1 MKKSELL
8 FSFLLLPVD
17 WLMIVAGSLLVY
29 AIRYSAWFS
38 NLRPPIFIITA
49 SDYAQIVA
57 LVAALWLP
65 IFALAGLYTIRANV
79 RLVREFFRVILGCS
93 TGLVGIVLFIFFRA
107 QLFGSRFLILAGYL
121 ASIIFVFLGRI
132 IVRHIQRALL
142 KKGTGVV
149 RLVVIG
155 SERSAEKVVDYL
167 RHDKAAGFAV
177 VRHFHKLDD
186 AAWGSIRNIGRD
198 HSADM
203 IIQADN
209 SLGREARVSLW
220 QFCQEH
226 HLDFAYAADIFE
238 AKTSNFEVSTLAG
251 MPIIQIKRTPLD
263 GWGRIV
269 KRVTDI
275 IFSAIFLIIASPL
288 ALAIAVAIKLNSRGP
303 VFAKLTRVGEGGK
316 LFTLYKF
323 RSMFVGAH
331 SLKYNPDA
339 HLQELN
345 EREGPLFKIKND
357 PRVTRVGK
365 FIRKWSLDEFGNFI
379 NVLKGDMSLVGPRP
393 HEPEEVGR
401 YTPNQKRLL
410 TIKPGVTGLAQIS
423 GRSDL
428 DFSEEERLDIFYIE
442 NWNFWLDVQILLRT
456 PWVVLTGKNAV

>member
-29 AIRYSAWFS
+29 AIRYSDWFS
-38 NLRPPIFIITA
+38 SLRPPIFIITA
-49 SDYAQIVA
+49 GDYAQIVA

-65 IFALAGLYTIRANV
+65 VFALAGLYTIRANV
-79 RLVREFFRVILGCS
+79 RLVQEFFRVILGCS

-132 IVRHIQRALL
+132 IIRSIQRSLL

-155 SERSAEKVVDYL
+155 SERSAEKVIDYL

-177 VRHFHKLDD
+177 VRHFHILDS
-186 AAWGSIRNIGRD
+186 AAWGSLRNIARGR
-198 HSADM
+198 SADM

-209 SLGREARVSLW
+209 SLSREVRATLW
-220 QFCQEH
+220 QFCREH
-226 HLDFAYAADIFE
+226 HLEFAYAADIFE
-238 AKTSNFEVSTLAG
+238 SKTSNFEVMTLAG
-251 MPIIQIKRTPLD
+251 IPIIQIKRTPLD

-275 IFSAIFLIIASPL
+275 IVAIFTLVIISPL
-288 ALAIAVAIKLNSRGP
+288 ALLMAIAIKLDSRGP
-303 VFAKLTRVGEGGK
+303 VFVKLTRVGEGGK

-331 SLKYNPDA
+331 NLKYDPDS

-345 EREGPLFKIKND
+345 ERKGPLFKIKND

-365 FIRKWSLDEFGNFI
+365 YIRKLSLDEFGNFI

-442 NWNFWLDVQILLRT
+442 NWNFWLDIQILLRT
-456 PWVVLTGKNAV
+456 PWVVLTGKNAF